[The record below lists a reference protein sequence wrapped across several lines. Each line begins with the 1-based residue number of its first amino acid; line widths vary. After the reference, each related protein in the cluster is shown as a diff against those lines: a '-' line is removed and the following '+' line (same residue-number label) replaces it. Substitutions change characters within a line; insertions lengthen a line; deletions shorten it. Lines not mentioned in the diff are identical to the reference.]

1 MLELFDPQTLTALL
15 AYTDGPVEVPEPKDV
30 KAGWTALVIW
40 LTMAVV
46 VGLLGWS
53 MVRRLKTTIKSRDAG
68 VYGEPRPV
76 GKAPDYL
83 QDEDEES
90 SSR

>member
-1 MLELFDPQTLTALL
+1 MLELFDVQTLNALL
-15 AYTDGPVEVPEPKDV
+15 VLADDPAQIPEPEDV

-53 MVRRLKTTIKSRDAG
+53 MIRRLKRSLQSRDAG
-68 VYGEPRPV
+68 VYGDPRPV
-76 GKAPDYL
+76 GKAPQYETD
-83 QDEDEES
+83 DEDEKDA
-90 SSR
+90 